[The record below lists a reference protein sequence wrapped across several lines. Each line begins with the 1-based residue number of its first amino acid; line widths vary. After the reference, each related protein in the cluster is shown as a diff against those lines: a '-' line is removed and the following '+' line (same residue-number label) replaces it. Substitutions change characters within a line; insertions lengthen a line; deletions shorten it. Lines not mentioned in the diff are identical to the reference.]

1 MKDIYIYKIRL
12 NNRVYKSISQL
23 NPEFMWFYF
32 THKDMP
38 YSFRKGPT
46 LGLPKTLYYRTNAA
60 HSRGSL
66 IQNNLPAVANSSDS
80 LFEFSDKIIYIY
92 IYIKLNISEI
102 MTADVFSMKGY
113 TIYDVLFYFVIYVE
127 FISGSYFM

>member
-1 MKDIYIYKIRL
+1 
-12 NNRVYKSISQL
+12 
-23 NPEFMWFYF
+23 MWFYF

-92 IYIKLNISEI
+92 IYIYKIKYIGNNDCGCVQYE
-102 MTADVFSMKGY
+102 G
-113 TIYDVLFYFVIYVE
+113 IYDI
-127 FISGSYFM
+127 